1 MENEIKWEADMDV
14 ALARASSENRPV
26 LLDFYN
32 PG

>member
-26 LLDFYN
+26 LLDWMW
-32 PG
+32 P